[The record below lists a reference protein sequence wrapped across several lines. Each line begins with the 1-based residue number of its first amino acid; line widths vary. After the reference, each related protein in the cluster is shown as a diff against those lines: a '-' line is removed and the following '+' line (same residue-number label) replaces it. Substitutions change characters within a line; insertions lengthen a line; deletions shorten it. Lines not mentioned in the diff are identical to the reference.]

1 MGARRTSSA
10 SPGGGALPALTS
22 IRFIAAMTVVL
33 SHYAELG
40 LLPMNRALF
49 AFVDGGRP
57 AVSLFFV
64 LSGFILT
71 YTYRE
76 PLASGGPCA
85 FYAARV
91 ARIYPVILL
100 GLALVAPVTAWLL
113 YTGDA
118 ARLLDWFALKSAV
131 QLSLVVSL
139 LCQLLLLNAWFPFA
153 AINQP
158 WNGPSDSVSCEA
170 FFYALFPWLLRRL
183 DGQGVRRVVMAC
195 VAVWIAQ
202 GVGTVLIQ
210 ATLPASRS
218 GFLVVGLPLL
228 RIAEFVLGIGAA
240 LVFMSMRERCTR
252 QHAFGMSFVGVSL
265 VAIVALAAWHPFSP
279 VFYVEAPFFALL
291 ILGLALLERPVIGVL
306 NGRTLVKLG
315 EASYSLYLIHVPLA
329 YIALLL
335 GFDRANGWMVLAFA
349 VWASIVVFQ
358 FYEEPMRRAIRAR
371 LSGKR
376 APAFTPL
383 REARD

>member
-1 MGARRTSSA
+1 
-10 SPGGGALPALTS
+10 
-22 IRFIAAMTVVL
+22 MTVVL
-33 SHYAELG
+33 SHFAELG

-49 AFVDGGRP
+49 DFVDGGRP

-76 PLASGGPCA
+76 PLATGGPRA
-85 FYAARV
+85 FYVARF
-91 ARIYPVILL
+91 ARIYPVVLL

-118 ARLLDWFALKSAV
+118 TRLLQWFALKSSV
-131 QLSLVVSL
+131 HLSLVLSL

-170 FFYALFPWLLRRL
+170 FFYALFPWLLRKL
-183 DGQGVRRVVMAC
+183 DGRGMGRIMLAC
-195 VAVWIAQ
+195 AAVWIAQ

-210 ATLPASRS
+210 STLPVSRS
-218 GFLVVGLPLL
+218 GFLVVALPLL
-228 RIAEFVLGIGAA
+228 RMAEFVLGIGAA
-240 LVFMSMRERCTR
+240 LVFMSMRERR
-252 QHAFGMSFVGVSL
+252 AHRHMLGVMFVCIAL
-265 VAIVALAAWHPFSP
+265 AAIIVLAAWHPFSP

-291 ILGLALLERPVIGVL
+291 ILGLALLERPVIGL
-306 NGRTLVKLG
+306 LHGRALVQLG
-315 EASYSLYLIHVPLA
+315 EASYSLYLIHVPIA
-329 YIALLL
+329 YLALLT
-335 GFDRANGWMVLAFA
+335 GFGRANGWMVLAFA
-349 VWASIVVFQ
+349 LWGSVVVFR

-371 LSGKR
+371 LTGAN
-376 APAFTPL
+376 APSFTPL

>member
-1 MGARRTSSA
+1 MGASTK
-10 SPGGGALPALTS
+10 PTGGALPALTS

-33 SHYAELG
+33 SHFAELG
-40 LLPMNRALF
+40 LLPMNRAF
-49 AFVDGGRP
+49 FDFVDGGRP

-76 PLASGGPCA
+76 PLASSGPRA
-85 FYAARV
+85 FYIARF
-91 ARIYPVILL
+91 ARIYPVVLF

-118 ARLLDWFALKSAV
+118 ARLLQWFALKSSV
-131 QLSLVVSL
+131 QLSLVLSL

-170 FFYALFPWLLRRL
+170 FFYALFPWLLRKL
-183 DGQGVRRVVMAC
+183 DGQGMQRIVLAC
-195 VAVWIAQ
+195 AGIWIAQ

-210 ATLPASRS
+210 STMPVSRS
-218 GFLVVGLPLL
+218 GFLVVALPLL
-228 RIAEFVLGIGAA
+228 RIAEFVLGVGAA
-240 LVFMSMRERCTR
+240 LVFLSLRERR
-252 QHAFGMSFVGVSL
+252 AGRHALGLTSVC
-265 VAIVALAAWHPFSP
+265 VALAALIVLAAWHPFSP

-291 ILGLALLERPVIGVL
+291 ILGLALLERPVLGLLNARVL
-306 NGRTLVKLG
+306 VRLG
-315 EASYSLYLIHVPLA
+315 EASYSLYLIHVPIA
-329 YIALLL
+329 YIALLA

-349 VWASIVVFQ
+349 IWASVAVFR
-358 FYEEPMRRAIRAR
+358 FYEEPMRRAIRTR
-371 LSGKR
+371 LTGAS
-376 APAFTPL
+376 APDFTPL
-383 REARD
+383 REARE